1 VRDAAVQRAR
11 ASHAARSLVVSE
23 AAAMVDHQSTHLL
36 PLQTVTEESETEQE
50 EEDDV
55 RSNSSTLKS
64 SSERRGRRSEGVV
77 GVVMTESTDSGLES
91 DKNVDTTVDSS
102 SRRLRHDDWLYHC
115 QVCLP
120 PSHLYQM
127 FLVSTVELRC
137 M

>member
-1 VRDAAVQRAR
+1 
-11 ASHAARSLVVSE
+11 
-23 AAAMVDHQSTHLL
+23 MVDHQSTHLP
-36 PLQTVTEESETEQE
+36 PLQTVTEESETEQ

-77 GVVMTESTDSGLES
+77 GIVMTESTDSGLES

-102 SRRLRHDDWLYHC
+102 SRRRRHDDWLYHC

-127 FLVSTVELRC
+127 LLVSTVGLTFGDIC
-137 M
+137 CSLLSAKSLNINDYFPTH